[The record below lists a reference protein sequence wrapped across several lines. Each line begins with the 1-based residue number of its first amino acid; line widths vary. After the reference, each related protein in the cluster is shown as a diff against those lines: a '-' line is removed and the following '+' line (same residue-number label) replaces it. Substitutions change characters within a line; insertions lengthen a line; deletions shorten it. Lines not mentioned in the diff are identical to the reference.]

1 MAFFVNLFRYWTSS
15 YLVLLGFSSYEW
27 VFCGRNGFS
36 PGSTE
41 FRDFLRGIFR
51 NFTQFYWVWWPRR
64 YRITGRHSRHSDWCF
79 FYDPTPVPISA
90 RGQLDR
96 AISQSP
102 IDRNSISNDPD
113 GRPPP
118 SRPRHA
124 PAHTK
129 KNEEGNCWKIASHS
143 LTVFSR
149 KWWRW
154 RHRDWGVARRREENF
169 FEKFQISEPVRVAL
183 RTQWGTLQ
191 NKTSKRINN
200 VERKSNK

>member
-118 SRPRHA
+118 PRPRHA

-129 KNEEGNCWKIASHS
+129 KKRGRKLLKNRQS
-143 LTVFSR
+143 LAYGFLTEMVAVKAQR
-149 KWWRW
+149 LR
-154 RHRDWGVARRREENF
+154 GGQEARRKFFRKISNF
-169 FEKFQISEPVRVAL
+169 GAGSSSFKNSMGDVA
-183 RTQWGTLQ
+183 
-191 NKTSKRINN
+191 
-200 VERKSNK
+200 E